1 MKPLSRAVP
10 LGLHQ
15 GHLLPPPQ
23 STLHLPVIPSL
34 ARGSQLPS
42 PGCWGRVGEKQEI
55 MATMKGTTVS
65 AFTAAVFPRS
75 LGGVGVA
82 VSYEGILS
90 KFNQGFEMQTSHTE
104 QRG

>member
-1 MKPLSRAVP
+1 MVGGEDRLPVALDEGRLLGDKPEPVLR

-42 PGCWGRVGEKQEI
+42 PGCWGRVGKKQEI
-55 MATMKGTTVS
+55 VTTMKGTFLVALGVELGYLFDCFLVS
-65 AFTAAVFPRS
+65 
-75 LGGVGVA
+75 
-82 VSYEGILS
+82 
-90 KFNQGFEMQTSHTE
+90 
-104 QRG
+104 